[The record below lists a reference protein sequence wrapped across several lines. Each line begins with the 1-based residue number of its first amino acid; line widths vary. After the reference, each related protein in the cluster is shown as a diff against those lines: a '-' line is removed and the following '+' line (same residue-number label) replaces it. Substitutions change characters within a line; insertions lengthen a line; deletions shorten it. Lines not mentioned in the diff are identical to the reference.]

1 VPDQGNAKAIA
12 AYELSGT
19 INSNLPQCVTGRT
32 AGCNN
37 YLLYTVTLN
46 GEANPYS
53 PSFQGNVSL
62 SYPIALG
69 GSSTLTPRVDYSHT
83 GKQYASIF
91 QNTDFYLLRT
101 RSLLDFYLGYESRA
115 GQIQAFA
122 RNLTNEAYI
131 AGIGGATGTA
141 GSSGVDAFYGDP
153 RTLGISVKTKF

>member
-1 VPDQGNAKAIA
+1 
-12 AYELSGT
+12 
-19 INSNLPQCVTGRT
+19 
-32 AGCNN
+32 
-37 YLLYTVTLN
+37 
-46 GEANPYS
+46 
-53 PSFQGNVSL
+53 VSL

-69 GSSTLTPRVDYSHT
+69 GSSTLTPRVDYSYT

-101 RSLLDFYLGYESRA
+101 RSLLDFYMSYDYRA
-115 GQIQAFA
+115 WQIQAFA

>member
-1 VPDQGNAKAIA
+1 V
-12 AYELSGT
+12 S
-19 INSNLPQCVTGRT
+19 
-32 AGCNN
+32 
-37 YLLYTVTLN
+37 LN

-53 PSFQGNVSL
+53 PSFQGNISL
-62 SYPIALG
+62 SYPFALG
-69 GSSTLTPRVDYSHT
+69 GSSTLTPRIDYSYT

-101 RSLLDFYLGYESRA
+101 RSLLDLYLSYGYRA
-115 GQIQAFA
+115 WEIQAYA
-122 RNLTNEAYI
+122 HNLTNEAYI